1 MLAIYTREIK
11 KYFLSPIGYI
21 FIGFF
26 LLVAGIFF
34 SIEILFPQRP
44 NFINVLSNLLFIF
57 LLLIPILTM
66 RLLSEDRNK
75 KVDQLL
81 LTCPLKLTDIVVGK
95 FLAAVTVFFMSLII
109 MWTYPLIM
117 AGYGHVNITGTLVA
131 FIGFLLIG
139 CSFIS
144 IGLFISSITE
154 NQIIAAAATF
164 GILMV
169 LWLVDYIAIV
179 LPTSAIAGIV
189 FISCLSLS
197 FSLLV
202 YSSTKNKFASITT
215 LIILLSAIIVT
226 SFINMDFYSG
236 IIYRLLSQ
244 LSLLK
249 RLDGF
254 MMGVISIGPLIYYL
268 SFICIFIYMTL
279 RSLEKRRWS

>member
-117 AGYGHVNITGTLVA
+117 AGYGHVNIVGTLVA

-254 MMGVISIGPLIYYL
+254 MMGVISIGPVIHYL